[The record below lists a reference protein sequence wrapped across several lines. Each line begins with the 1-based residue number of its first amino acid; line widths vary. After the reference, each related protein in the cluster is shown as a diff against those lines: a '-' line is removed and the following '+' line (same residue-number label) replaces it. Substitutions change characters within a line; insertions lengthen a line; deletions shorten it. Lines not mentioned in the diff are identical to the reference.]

1 MKHSIFKTTL
11 AICIAVS
18 GFFSTQPVSAQY
30 YQIANQ
36 LPGLLS
42 PALSGSMNYKGYV
55 DISGIAGFGNNRAN
69 FIGISTSQ
77 GFQYSSWFFMGVGV
91 GIDIAMTNKN
101 DDDEMFP
108 GGPYPDYYGHAFSQT
123 KAMIP
128 VFSDFRFNIG
138 SPSDVSVFI
147 DLKVGA
153 TWLIG
158 DSYLWLQRGRLGGG
172 TQFYLKPSIGFRVP
186 VSTTTPRQAIN
197 FGVTYQLIT
206 SNNNWTYWN
215 SNSATLNGLGLT
227 IAYEW

>member
-1 MKHSIFKTTL
+1 MKLNIFKTAVVAIIVGTTL
-11 AICIAVS
+11 MSSQHA
-18 GFFSTQPVSAQY
+18 SAQY

-36 LPGLLS
+36 LPGLLQ

-55 DISGIAGFGNNRAN
+55 DVSGIAGFGNNRAN

-91 GIDIAMTNKN
+91 GVDIAMTNRN
-101 DDDEMFP
+101 DNDEMFP
-108 GGPYPDYYGHAFSQT
+108 SEPYPDYYRHSYSQT

-138 SPSDVSVFI
+138 PQSDVSVFI
-147 DLKVGA
+147 DLKIGA

-172 TQFYLKPSIGFRVP
+172 TQFYLKPSLGIRIP
-186 VSTTTPRQAIN
+186 VSTSNPRQAVN
-197 FGVTYQLIT
+197 FGLTYQLIT

-215 SNSATLNGLGLT
+215 STSATLNGLGLT
-227 IAYEW
+227 ISYEW